1 MSYERIEAFLR
12 STGFRLTAWYLVVFV
27 LSLGSVAAVAEYF
40 VVRSVES
47 KEQGLVTGRLEE
59 YRAEFETGGISGL
72 ANAVS
77 ANESPGTDFV
87 RLSKGQL
94 TVYEHKA
101 RPDLDGPP
109 SPRGVASDA
118 PNPQSNTDKRRWRV
132 AVTEVSG
139 NLQLQVGR
147 SNAQERELLGHVRN
161 ASLEA
166 LGSALL
172 VGLVG
177 GAIFTRR
184 ALSPVRRLSEATR
197 SIIRSGRL
205 DARVPTRGSG
215 DDLDE
220 LTELFNRMLERNEG
234 LVDGMREA
242 LDNVAHDLRTPLTRL
257 RACAELAL
265 RGPQDAGVLREALAE
280 SVEESDRVL
289 SMLRALMDISAAESG
304 VMRLERQPV
313 QLEVLARQVVDT
325 YEMVAEER
333 GVKLLS
339 KLQPARVVGD
349 ETRLR
354 QLIANL
360 VDNALKYTPTG
371 GLVELGT
378 RQVDRSGEIS
388 VRDTG
393 MGISEEDQPRIFERL
408 YRGDRSRSEPG
419 LGLGLSFVKAICD
432 AHRGRIRV
440 VSSVGH
446 GTQVTVTLPESPTG
460 EL

>member
-1 MSYERIEAFLR
+1 MSYGRIEAFLR

-40 VVRSVES
+40 IVRSVES
-47 KEQGLVTGRLEE
+47 KEQALVTGRLEE

-77 ANESPGTDFV
+77 ANESRGTDFV

-101 RPDLDGPP
+101 RPDFDG
-109 SPRGVASDA
+109 SSSSGGVASDA
-118 PNPQSNTDKRRWRV
+118 RTPQSNTDKLGWRV

-184 ALSPVRRLSEATR
+184 ALSPVRRLSETTR

-257 RACAELAL
+257 RAAAELAL
-265 RGPQDAGVLREALAE
+265 RKPQDAGILREALAD

-313 QLEVLARQVVDT
+313 QLEVLARQVIDT

-360 VDNALKYTPTG
+360 VDNALKYTPTR

-378 RQVDRSGEIS
+378 RQVERSGEIS
-388 VRDTG
+388 VRDNG
-393 MGISEEDQPRIFERL
+393 IGISEEDQPRIFERL

-432 AHRGRIRV
+432 AHRGRIVV
-440 VSSVGH
+440 VSSVGQ
-446 GTQVTVTLPESPTG
+446 GTQVTITLPESPTG
-460 EL
+460 EP

>member
-1 MSYERIEAFLR
+1 MSYGKIEAFLR

-27 LSLGSVAAVAEYF
+27 LSLVSVAAVAEYF
-40 VVRSVES
+40 VVRSVQS
-47 KEQGLVTGRLEE
+47 KEQALVTGRLEE

-72 ANAVS
+72 ANAVT
-77 ANESPGTDFV
+77 ANDSPGTEFV
-87 RLSKGQL
+87 RLSKGEL

-101 RPDLDGPP
+101 PPDLDGRS
-109 SPRGVASDA
+109 SPGGAVSD
-118 PNPQSNTDKRRWRV
+118 PRNPQSNTDKRSWRI

-147 SNAQERELLGHVRN
+147 SNGQERELLGHVRN

-177 GAIFTRR
+177 GALFTHR
-184 ALSPVRRLSEATR
+184 ALSPIRRLSEATR

-220 LTELFNRMLERNEG
+220 LTDLFNRMLERNEG

-257 RACAELAL
+257 RGCAELAL
-265 RGPQDAGVLREALAE
+265 RKPQDAGVLREALAE

-304 VMRLERQPV
+304 VMRLEQQPV

-333 GVKLLS
+333 GVKLLL
-339 KLQPARVVGD
+339 KLQPARVIGD
-349 ETRLR
+349 QTRLR

-360 VDNALKYTPTG
+360 VDNALKYTPAG

-378 RQVDRSGEIS
+378 RQVDGRGEIS
-388 VRDTG
+388 VCDTG